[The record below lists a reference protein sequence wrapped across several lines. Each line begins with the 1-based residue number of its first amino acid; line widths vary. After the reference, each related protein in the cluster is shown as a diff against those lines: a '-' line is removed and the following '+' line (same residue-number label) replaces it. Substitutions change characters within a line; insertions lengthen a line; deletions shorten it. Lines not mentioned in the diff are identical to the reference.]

1 MGKVRE
7 GYKWTKVGV
16 IPEDWD
22 VVKVNDVFI
31 FIKTYSNSRADLSN
45 QGDIE
50 YLHYGDIHTKY
61 KYHLD
66 LNLNSLP
73 KISSEKIKGN
83 IEYVKDGDIFIA
95 DASED
100 YADIGKS
107 IEAIN
112 VNNKKII
119 SGLHTFL
126 LRDKNNN
133 FTSKYK
139 GFIFYNEN
147 VSKNIKKIATGI
159 SVLGISKTNLGKLLI
174 PLPPLK
180 EQQKIAQILSTWDD
194 AISKQEELIV
204 AKERLKKG
212 LMQRWI
218 ISDQWEMI
226 KLDEILY
233 EHKNKSNGKEEVYS
247 VSVHKGLVNQI
258 KHLGRSYS
266 AKDTSNYN
274 LVSPH
279 DIVYTKSPTGDF
291 PYGIIKENKT
301 NKEVIVSP
309 LYGVFSPKNK
319 YVACILDAYFISYIR
334 TNNYLRP
341 LIQKGAKNTM
351 SISNSTFLSRS
362 IKFPKTEQEQ
372 QKIAQILTTADKEI
386 ELLKSELTAF
396 KEQKR
401 GLMQRLLT
409 GEVRVKI

>member
-1 MGKVRE
+1 MNEKLGMRNE
-7 GYKWTKVGV
+7 GWRK
-16 IPEDWD
+16 IELS
-22 VVKVNDVFI
+22 DVFEI
-31 FIKTYSNSRADLSN
+31 SKNKFNPKTTNKNEKCIELEHIS
-45 QGDIE
+45 QGTGKLLG
-50 YLHYGDIHTKY
+50 YT
-61 KYHLD
+61 
-66 LNLNSLP
+66 N
-73 KISSEKIKGN
+73 SSEQQSIKN
-83 IEYVKDGDIFIA
+83 IFKKNQVLFGKLRPYLKKYWKA
-95 DASED
+95 DFEGVCSTEIWVLD
-100 YADIGKS
+100 GKS
-107 IEAIN
+107 ITN
-112 VNNKKII
+112 D
-119 SGLHTFL
+119 FL
-126 LRDKNNN
+126 
-133 FTSKYK
+133 FQ
-139 GFIFYNEN
+139 FIQTEKFNQVAN
-147 VSKNIKKIATGI
+147 VSSGSKMPRADWKYMAEIPFNI
-159 SVLGISKTNLGKLLI
+159 
-174 PLPPLK
+174 PPLK